1 MSFRNTKQVVV
12 SDLGFIKLVKN
23 TILEDST
30 NESFERDGIDHVGA
44 ALVIPI
50 MSNGD
55 IILIDQ
61 YRSAPDMFVLEA
73 VAGRFD
79 HPGEEPSECAK
90 RELMEEIG
98 VASNEFVNL
107 GEWLVSPGWTN
118 ERNHGFVALNCEEP
132 KATQPDGIEEKFSKA
147 IRLTL
152 EQALDKVKDGSIIDA
167 KTIILLSRVESFLAN
182 KS

>member
-1 MSFRNTKQVVV
+1 
-12 SDLGFIKLVKN
+12 
-23 TILEDST
+23 
-30 NESFERDGIDHVGA
+30 
-44 ALVIPI
+44 
-50 MSNGD
+50 
-55 IILIDQ
+55 
-61 YRSAPDMFVLEA
+61 MFVLEA

-132 KATQPDGIEEKFSKA
+132 KATQPDCIEEKFSKA